1 MSDLN
6 GKTILVVGA
15 NGAFGTTFCQQ
26 LMNLGAQVIG
36 TARAPESAAGLN
48 ANLAQRLL
56 LDLNESASIQT
67 LADYLNGSN
76 AELDGIVFASGLVAF
91 GPVQETPTQV
101 AARLM
106 QVNAIGQID
115 LANRLFPRLAASAA
129 KNNEPF
135 ILTISG
141 IISENPMAGLAAY
154 SASKA
159 ALLAYSKAAAKE
171 LKKLGIRW
179 LDARPGH
186 TESGLANRAIFGTAP
201 NFGAGMAVPTVV
213 TRMVSAI
220 SNNETDLPSSSFQ
233 I

>member
-1 MSDLN
+1 MSELN

-15 NGAFGTTFCQQ
+15 NGAFGIEFCQQ

-36 TARAPESAAGLN
+36 TARAPESASRLN

-76 AELDGIVFASGLVAF
+76 AEIDGIVFASGLVAF
-91 GPVQETPTQV
+91 GPVQETPAQV
-101 AARLM
+101 AARLI
-106 QVNAIGQID
+106 QVNAIGQIE
-115 LANRLFPRLAASAA
+115 LANRLIPRLATSAA

-186 TESGLANRAIFGTAP
+186 TDSGLANRAIFGTAP
-201 NFGAGMAVPTVV
+201 NFGNGMAVPAVV

-220 SNNETDLPSSSFQ
+220 SNDETDLPSSSFQ